1 MATGLQR
8 LKSPWVLL
16 VLAAGLAA
24 LVAWIAYAYLQQ
36 REQRIKEEVTARSAR
51 GQTPKI
57 AVVVPRDDARVGSV
71 IDQGIFVTRD
81 IEQDLVYP
89 DTVLANDFAGVRG
102 QRLAR
107 PVLRGR
113 PLRITDLQTPEV
125 TDVASVLP
133 AGMRAVTIEID
144 SVNSIAQTLRPGH
157 RVDVFLLSKAN
168 KPRDAEVPELALNQ
182 ATLFMQNLSVL
193 ATGQEFQD
201 VAASDPD
208 RAAKMVRPG
217 DVAGAREKGFDT
229 ITLLVSPGEAARLL
243 VGQKM
248 GSFRVALRGRKD
260 VEAIAL
266 RTLTGGDVMP
276 SSNGRLG
283 GIEFIV
289 GGKGGGAALMPTLL
303 PMGMPSALPNGGAGP
318 APSTRPADVRA
329 TVEQVLREV
338 STARRLNAA
347 AGSDAPATTR

>member
-24 LVAWIAYAYLQQ
+24 LVAYIAYAYLQQ

-57 AVVVPRDDARVGSV
+57 AVVVPRDDARVGIV

-113 PLRITDLQTPEV
+113 PLRITDLQAPEV

-133 AGMRAVTIEID
+133 VGMRAITIEID

-168 KPRDAEVPELALNQ
+168 KPRDAEVPEMALNQ

-201 VAASDPD
+201 VAASDPE

-217 DVAGAREKGFDT
+217 EVAGAREKGFDT

-260 VEAIAL
+260 VDVIAL

-276 SSNGRLG
+276 PGNGRIG

-303 PMGMPSALPNGGAGP
+303 PLALSNAIAAP
-318 APSTRPADVRA
+318 AQPARPADVRA

-338 STARRLNAA
+338 STPRRLNVA
-347 AGSDAPATTR
+347 AGTDAPAATR

>member
-24 LVAWIAYAYLQQ
+24 LVAYIAYAYLQQ
-36 REQRIKEEVTARSAR
+36 REQRMKEEITARSAR
-51 GQTPKI
+51 GQTPKV
-57 AVVVPRDDARVGSV
+57 AVVVPRDDARVGIV
-71 IDQGIFVTRD
+71 IDQGLFVTRD

-113 PLRITDLQTPEV
+113 PLRITDLQAPEV

-133 AGMRAVTIEID
+133 VGMRAITIEID

-157 RVDVFLLSKAN
+157 RVDVFLISKAN
-168 KPRDAEVPELALNQ
+168 KPRDAEVPEMALNQ

-201 VAASDPD
+201 VTASDPE

-217 DVAGAREKGFDT
+217 EVAGAREKGFDT

-260 VEAIAL
+260 VDSIAL

-276 SSNGRLG
+276 SSNGRIG

-303 PMGMPSALPNGGAGP
+303 PLGLPNGPPQAAP
-318 APSTRPADVRA
+318 ATRSADVRA

-338 STARRLNAA
+338 STPRRLNAA
-347 AGSDAPATTR
+347 AGTDVPTTTR